1 MSLPRGN
8 SVATLRDQYLVVA
21 GRRAVA
27 KCCRETN
34 VVAKRKDTRRTRTK
48 ARSNDGQR
56 TIATTLSKDQLH
68 LRRQRWR
75 ALKQQF
81 DHAHHAG
88 MLSLKR
94 RDYHSLHAAIVH
106 ERRIIDELAELIN
119 EAKAQVRYTTPSSRR

>member
-8 SVATLRDQYLVVA
+8 TVAALRDQYLVAA

-34 VVAKRKDTRRTRTK
+34 IVAKRKDTRRTRTK

-56 TIATTLSKDQLH
+56 TIATTLTNDQLH

-94 RDYHSLHAAIVH
+94 RDYRSLSAAIVH

-119 EAKAQVRYTTPSSRR
+119 DTRAKVRYETPLLRR

>member
-1 MSLPRGN
+1 
-8 SVATLRDQYLVVA
+8 
-21 GRRAVA
+21 
-27 KCCRETN
+27 
-34 VVAKRKDTRRTRTK
+34 VAKRKNSSRTRTK
-48 ARSNDGQR
+48 ARSDDGQR
-56 TIATTLSKDQLH
+56 TIATTLTTHQLY
-68 LRRQRWR
+68 LRRQRWC

-119 EAKAQVRYTTPSSRR
+119 EAKAHVRYKTPS

>member
-1 MSLPRGN
+1 M
-8 SVATLRDQYLVVA
+8 
-21 GRRAVA
+21 
-27 KCCRETN
+27 
-34 VVAKRKDTRRTRTK
+34 AKRKDTRHTRTK
-48 ARSNDGQR
+48 ARSADGQR
-56 TIATTLSKDQLH
+56 TIAMTLTAQQLH

-88 MLSLKR
+88 MVSLMR

-119 EAKAQVRYTTPSSRR
+119 EAKTQVRYTTPSSRR